1 MVCNGEYQPRT
12 FETVAAPTHLFAMY
26 GRGPSR
32 HRRTWGPV
40 GSSDRELF
48 KVRFMSI
55 KLKRLSPTEQI
66 AIGSTVSIIGKRG
79 TGKTKMLMA
88 LMYKL
93 RDKVDFCLA
102 FTPTTSSAEEFAKVM
117 PRQCIYDQG
126 LSLEVIDRLMDTQT
140 DNAARGSRVFS
151 VLLILDDVSWD
162 AASFKRPAPTL
173 SKLYRNGRHM
183 RITVFCVHQYAMDL
197 NLGLRGQID
206 LEFQCVLDKV
216 TEDYGALC
224 LLNNSKSTQKSECLF
239 WYRAVPTLPK
249 FRLVND
255 IFWQFAE
262 CKTVPH
268 KESSNATRKG
278 GVKVETCGDDCSTV
292 VGTPWG
298 K

>member
-1 MVCNGEYQPRT
+1 
-12 FETVAAPTHLFAMY
+12 
-26 GRGPSR
+26 
-32 HRRTWGPV
+32 
-40 GSSDRELF
+40 
-48 KVRFMSI
+48 MSI

-206 LEFQCVLDKV
+206 LVILLRELSLQMRKRVHTCWFGLLTLQEFQCVLDKV